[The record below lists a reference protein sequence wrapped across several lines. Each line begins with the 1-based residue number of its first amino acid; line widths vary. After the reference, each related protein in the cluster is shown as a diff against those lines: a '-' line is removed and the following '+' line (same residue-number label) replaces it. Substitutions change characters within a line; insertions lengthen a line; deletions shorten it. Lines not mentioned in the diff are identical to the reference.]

1 MKVHQ
6 FFYNRT
12 PKSAPNLTMYYR
24 TLFVFIFQ
32 FDIDIKELEK
42 KILEGI
48 ALAYQ
53 KLVEQ
58 KKKEDE
64 ELVFSQDG
72 KIVVV
77 KARDL

>member
-1 MKVHQ
+1 M
-6 FFYNRT
+6 N
-12 PKSAPNLTMYYR
+12 
-24 TLFVFIFQ
+24 
-32 FDIDIKELEK
+32 DIDIKELEK

-48 ALAYQ
+48 TLAYQ

-58 KKKEDE
+58 KKKEDG

>member
-1 MKVHQ
+1 M
-6 FFYNRT
+6 N
-12 PKSAPNLTMYYR
+12 
-24 TLFVFIFQ
+24 
-32 FDIDIKELEK
+32 DIDIKELEK

-58 KKKEDE
+58 KKKEDG

-72 KIVVV
+72 
-77 KARDL
+77 RL

>member
-1 MKVHQ
+1 M
-6 FFYNRT
+6 NET
-12 PKSAPNLTMYYR
+12 
-24 TLFVFIFQ
+24 
-32 FDIDIKELEK
+32 DIQELED

-58 KKKEDE
+58 KKKEDG
-64 ELVFSQDG
+64 ELVFSQNG
-72 KIVVV
+72 EIIRV

>member
-1 MKVHQ
+1 M
-6 FFYNRT
+6 N
-12 PKSAPNLTMYYR
+12 
-24 TLFVFIFQ
+24 
-32 FDIDIKELEK
+32 DIDIKELEK

-48 ALAYQ
+48 ALAYE

-58 KKKEDE
+58 KKKEDG

-72 KIVVV
+72 KIVIV

>member
-1 MKVHQ
+1 M
-6 FFYNRT
+6 NE
-12 PKSAPNLTMYYR
+12 
-24 TLFVFIFQ
+24 
-32 FDIDIKELEK
+32 IDIKELEK

-58 KKKEDE
+58 KKKEDG
-64 ELVFSQDG
+64 ELVFSQNG
-72 KIVVV
+72 KIVIV

>member
-1 MKVHQ
+1 M
-6 FFYNRT
+6 N
-12 PKSAPNLTMYYR
+12 
-24 TLFVFIFQ
+24 
-32 FDIDIKELEK
+32 DIDIKELEK

-58 KKKEDE
+58 KKKEDG

>member
-1 MKVHQ
+1 M
-6 FFYNRT
+6 NDT
-12 PKSAPNLTMYYR
+12 
-24 TLFVFIFQ
+24 
-32 FDIDIKELEK
+32 DIKELEK

-58 KKKEDE
+58 KKKEDG

>member
-1 MKVHQ
+1 MNEV
-6 FFYNRT
+6 
-12 PKSAPNLTMYYR
+12 
-24 TLFVFIFQ
+24 
-32 FDIDIKELEK
+32 IDINELEK

-58 KKKEDE
+58 KKKEDG